1 MRFGIVLGMA
11 ALAVAG
17 CDAKEK
23 SGPQPDGGCLGQ
35 ECGDRVSAPLTQAGA
50 EKIVADAEAAW
61 SSGRVETVM
70 ANYADGAV
78 VFDTS
83 TLPPTTDRNI
93 LTRGNA
99 AFLTMKPADFRVD
112 PRHVQMLDQDTIVAS
127 GVLSFTAN
135 VGVARPVL
143 KTRYTQVYQRQPDNS
158 FKIVH
163 EHMSAPPPG
172 TGTP

>member
-1 MRFGIVLGMA
+1 MHSKLLIGAV
-11 ALAVAG
+11 ALALTACNVQ
-17 CDAKEK
+17 K
-23 SGPQPDGGCLGQ
+23 
-35 ECGDRVSAPLTQAGA
+35 SAPADSVKPGAAAATLTQADA

-61 SSGRVETVM
+61 SSNRVESVM

-78 VFDTS
+78 VFDTT
-83 TLPPTTDRNI
+83 TLAPTTDRNI
-93 LTRGNA
+93 QTRGNA

-112 PRHVQMLDQDTIVAS
+112 PRQVQMLDNDTIVAS

-135 VGVARPVL
+135 IGAARPVL
-143 KTRYTQVYQRQPDNS
+143 KTRYTQVYQRQPDGA

-163 EHMSAPPPG
+163 EHMSSPPPG

>member
-1 MRFGIVLGMA
+1 MQSKLLIGVA
-11 ALAVAG
+11 ALALTACNVQ
-17 CDAKEK
+17 K
-23 SGPQPDGGCLGQ
+23 
-35 ECGDRVSAPLTQAGA
+35 SAPADVAKQGATTGPLSQADA

-61 SSGRVETVM
+61 SSARVETVM

-78 VFDTS
+78 VFDT
-83 TLPPTTDRNI
+83 TALAPTTDRNI
-93 LTRGNA
+93 QTRGNA
-99 AFLTMKPADFRVD
+99 SFLTMKPADFRVD
-112 PRHVQMLDQDTIVAS
+112 PRHVQLLDQDTIVAS

-143 KTRYTQVYQRQPDNS
+143 KTRYTHVYQRQPDGA

-163 EHMSAPPPG
+163 EHMSSPPSG

>member
-1 MRFGIVLGMA
+1 MRNVMILVTA
-11 ALAVAG
+11 AIALAG
-17 CDAKEK
+17 CEVKPDKPGNDAVET
-23 SGPQPDGGCLGQ
+23 G
-35 ECGDRVSAPLTQAGA
+35 SAAEELTQAQA

-61 SSGRVETVM
+61 AGGQIEPVM

-83 TLPPTTDRNI
+83 TLAPTTDRNMQ
-93 LTRGNA
+93 TRGNA
-99 AFLTMKPADFRVD
+99 AFMTMKPADFRVD
-112 PRHVQMLDQDTIVAS
+112 PRHVQLLDNDTIVAS

-135 VGVARPVL
+135 VGAARPVL
-143 KTRYTQVYQRQPDNS
+143 TTRYSQVYQRQTDGG

-163 EHMSAPPPG
+163 EHMSSPPPG

>member
-1 MRFGIVLGMA
+1 MRYFIMVA
-11 ALAVAG
+11 AAAIALAGCEVKPAG
-17 CDAKEK
+17 TTAPAAGE
-23 SGPQPDGGCLGQ
+23 
-35 ECGDRVSAPLTQAGA
+35 SAEQLTQAQA
-50 EKIVADAEAAW
+50 DKIVADAEAAW
-61 SSGRVETVM
+61 SGGQIEPVM

-83 TLPPTTDRNI
+83 TLPPTTDRNVQ
-93 LTRGNA
+93 TRGNA

-112 PRHVQMLDQDTIVAS
+112 PRNVQLLDNDTIIAS

-135 VGVARPVL
+135 VGAARPVL
-143 KTRYTQVYQRQPDNS
+143 KTRYTQVYQRQPDGG

-163 EHMSAPPPG
+163 EHMSSPPPG

>member
-1 MRFGIVLGMA
+1 MRSRLFIGVA
-11 ALAVAG
+11 ALAMAG
-17 CDAKEK
+17 CNVEK
-23 SGPQPDGGCLGQ
+23 STTADGAQ
-35 ECGDRVSAPLTQAGA
+35 QSAASKTLSQTDAD
-50 EKIVADAEAAW
+50 KIVTDAESAW
-61 SSGRVETVM
+61 SSNRVETVM
-70 ANYADGAV
+70 ANYADNAV

-83 TLPPTTDRNI
+83 TLAATTDRNV

-112 PRHVQMLDQDTIVAS
+112 PRHVQLLDDDTIVAS

-135 VGVARPVL
+135 VGAARPVL
-143 KTRYTQVYQRQPDNS
+143 KTRYTQVYQRQPDGV

-163 EHMSAPPPG
+163 EHMSSPPPG

>member
-1 MRFGIVLGMA
+1 MRFKLLMGVA
-11 ALAVAG
+11 AIGLAG
-17 CDAKEK
+17 CDVQK
-23 SGPQPDGGCLGQ
+23 STTADGAQ
-35 ECGDRVSAPLTQAGA
+35 HSAASKTLNQADA
-50 EKIVADAEAAW
+50 EKIVTNAEAAW
-61 SSGRVETVM
+61 NSNRVETVM

-83 TLPPTTDRNI
+83 TLPATTDRNV

-112 PRHVQMLDQDTIVAS
+112 PRNVQLLDNDTIVAS

-135 VGVARPVL
+135 VGAARPVL
-143 KTRYTQVYQRQPDNS
+143 KTRYTQVYQRQPDGS

-163 EHMSAPPPG
+163 EHMSSPPPG

>member
-1 MRFGIVLGMA
+1 MRLELLMAVA
-11 ALAVAG
+11 ALALAG
-17 CDAKEK
+17 CDAQK
-23 SGPQPDGGCLGQ
+23 SAPANVTEQG
-35 ECGDRVSAPLTQAGA
+35 ESERPLTQADA
-50 EKIVADAEAAW
+50 EKIVADAEGAW
-61 SSGRVETVM
+61 SSHRIEAVM

-78 VFDTS
+78 VFDTT

-93 LTRGNA
+93 QTRGNA

-112 PRHVQMLDQDTIVAS
+112 PRHVQLLDQDTIVAS

-143 KTRYTQVYQRQPDNS
+143 KTRYTHVYQRQPDGA

-163 EHMSAPPPG
+163 EHMSSPPPG

>member
-1 MRFGIVLGMA
+1 MRFRILISVA
-11 ALAVAG
+11 ALGLAG
-17 CDAKEK
+17 CNVQKSATADAIGQSE
-23 SGPQPDGGCLGQ
+23 SGA
-35 ECGDRVSAPLTQAGA
+35 RLTQADA

-61 SSGRVETVM
+61 SSNRVETVM
-70 ANYADGAV
+70 GNYADGAV

-83 TLPPTTDRNI
+83 ALPPTTDRNI
-93 LTRGNA
+93 QTRGNA

-112 PRHVQMLDQDTIVAS
+112 PRHVQLLDNDTIVAS

-135 VGVARPVL
+135 IGAARPVL
-143 KTRYTQVYQRQPDNS
+143 KTRYTQVYQRQPDGA

-163 EHMSAPPPG
+163 EHMSSPPPG